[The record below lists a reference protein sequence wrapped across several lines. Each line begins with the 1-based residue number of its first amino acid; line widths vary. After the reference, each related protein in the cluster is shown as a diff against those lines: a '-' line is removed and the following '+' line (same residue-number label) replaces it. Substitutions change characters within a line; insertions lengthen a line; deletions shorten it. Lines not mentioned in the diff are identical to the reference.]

1 MIPEGLDKENG
12 EYMKEYKDIE
22 YNYHDYSDSK
32 IYITLGI
39 NVGVA
44 TRYFLIDGKKEYI
57 SNLSFANILTNYL
70 KLILGQL
77 LLNLLRWIVTQY
89 NG

>member
-1 MIPEGLDKENG
+1 
-12 EYMKEYKDIE
+12 MKEYKDIE

-44 TRYFLIDGKKEYI
+44 TRYFLIDGKKEY
-57 SNLSFANILTNYL
+57 
-70 KLILGQL
+70 LI
-77 LLNLLRWIVTQY
+77 RRS
-89 NG
+89 